1 MSAITIGFAGFLFGS
16 LAALSFNVLSDIRPI
31 DGIEIFSDKGFFDLF
46 AFIASDLIMP
56 LGGLMIAVFS
66 GWVVKRRF
74 SLEELFEG
82 KENSFYKIWFFLVRF
97 IVPVLLILLFY
108 QIISV

>member
-1 MSAITIGFAGFLFGS
+1 M
-16 LAALSFNVLSDIRPI
+16 LSDIRPI
-31 DGIEIFSDKGFFDLF
+31 GGIDILSDKGFFDLF
-46 AFIASDLIMP
+46 AFIASDVIMP

-82 KENSFYKIWFFLVRF
+82 KENSFYKTWLFLVRYV
-97 IVPVLLILLFY
+97 VPVLLILLFY
-108 QIISV
+108 QIISA